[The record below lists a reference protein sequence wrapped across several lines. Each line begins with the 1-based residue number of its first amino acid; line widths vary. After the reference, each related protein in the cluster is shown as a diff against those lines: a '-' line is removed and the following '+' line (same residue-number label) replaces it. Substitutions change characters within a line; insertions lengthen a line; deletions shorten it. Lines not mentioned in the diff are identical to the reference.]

1 MIGSFGMIDRYIE
14 LRKEYGIIG
23 TLFLTAMFVF
33 VVGWYASELVKIIGE
48 FK

>member
-1 MIGSFGMIDRYIE
+1 MFDRYIE

-33 VVGWYASELVKIIGE
+33 VVGWYASELVRIIGE

>member
-1 MIGSFGMIDRYIE
+1 MIDRYIE

-23 TLFLTAMFVF
+23 TLFLTALFVF
-33 VVGWYASELVKIIGE
+33 VVGWYASELVRILGE

>member
-1 MIGSFGMIDRYIE
+1 MIARYIE

-23 TLFLTAMFVF
+23 TLFLTAIFVF
-33 VVGWYASELVKIIGE
+33 VVGWYASDLISIIGE

>member
-1 MIGSFGMIDRYIE
+1 MSDRYIE
-14 LRKEYGIIG
+14 MRKEYGILG

-33 VVGWYASELVKIIGE
+33 VVGWYASELVRIIGE

>member
-1 MIGSFGMIDRYIE
+1 MIDRYIE

>member
-1 MIGSFGMIDRYIE
+1 MIDRYIE
-14 LRKEYGIIG
+14 LRKEYGLIG

-33 VVGWYASELVKIIGE
+33 VVGWYASELVRILGE

>member
-1 MIGSFGMIDRYIE
+1 MIDRYIE

-33 VVGWYASELVKIIGE
+33 IVGWYASELVRIIGD

>member
-1 MIGSFGMIDRYIE
+1 MIDRYIE

-23 TLFLTAMFVF
+23 TLFLTVMFVF
-33 VVGWYASELVKIIGE
+33 VVGWYASELIRIIGE

>member
-1 MIGSFGMIDRYIE
+1 MIDRYIE

-33 VVGWYASELVKIIGE
+33 VVGWYARELVRIIGE

>member
-1 MIGSFGMIDRYIE
+1 MIDRYIE
-14 LRKEYGIIG
+14 LRKEYGILG

-33 VVGWYASELVKIIGE
+33 VVGWYASELVRILGE

>member
-1 MIGSFGMIDRYIE
+1 MIDRYIE

-23 TLFLTAMFVF
+23 PLFLTAMFVF
-33 VVGWYASELVKIIGE
+33 IVGWYASELVRIIGE

>member
-1 MIGSFGMIDRYIE
+1 MAGSFWMIDRYIE

-23 TLFLTAMFVF
+23 TLFLTALFVF
-33 VVGWYASELVKIIGE
+33 VVGWYASELIRVLGE

>member
-1 MIGSFGMIDRYIE
+1 MIDRYIE

-23 TLFLTAMFVF
+23 TLFLTALFVF
-33 VVGWYASELVKIIGE
+33 VVGWYASELIRVLGE